1 MDFSGPEPADYAN
14 VETLNAAFL
23 RLLCRG
29 SAGEALRAQLPAGLD
44 TRAAALSTAETRRL
58 ARAPFLLMSFRE
70 RDAELW
76 RALTADAS
84 DEDLLAAASA
94 GSEPGSLAA
103 VGLAFLWQLARRNSY
118 AARLFSGG
126 TLAWCEQLAGITLL
140 QLLRNVA
147 AHPELPC
154 LRTAGRYDVW
164 AKLLGDGVSRN
175 AARREAAQ
183 LAVLQAMLTSGARGG
198 YRRLAAAACTA
209 ATPALGIAER
219 RRR

>member
-14 VETLNAAFL
+14 VEALNAAFL

-29 SAGEALRAQLPAGLD
+29 SAGEALRAQLPVELGA
-44 TRAAALSTAETRRL
+44 RAAALTSADRQRL

-70 RDAELW
+70 RDAAE
-76 RALTADAS
+76 D
-84 DEDLLAAASA
+84 DLLAAANA
-94 GSEPGSLAA
+94 ASELRWLAA
-103 VGLAFLWQLARRNSY
+103 TGLAFLWQLARRNPY
-118 AARLFSGG
+118 AARLYSGG
-126 TLAWCEQLAGITLL
+126 TLEWCERLGGITLL
-140 QLLRNVA
+140 QLLHNVA

-164 AKLLGDGVSRN
+164 GKLLGDGAGRS
-175 AARREAAQ
+175 AARREAAH
-183 LAVLQAMLTSGARGG
+183 LAVLQAMLTSGARRG
-198 YRRLAAAACTA
+198 YRRLAAAACNS